1 MIFRNIIIIIIILI
15 IANEIYHGIYRQN
28 ERCRIFKMAE
38 KQSKKIKKPL
48 LVVGDP
54 YYGIGS
60 RFYNIFID
68 GYGCGD
74 ITVDLTGCPMCPNG
88 IKSDIYSYLKKQDD
102 NSMVIFISCVLEY
115 VDNIDDVIKEIYRV
129 GGNKDNIFIVTVNE
143 YSLSAYFYSEDN
155 YYAKNIIK
163 GPPYQD
169 NITYTKIKKI

>member
-1 MIFRNIIIIIIILI
+1 MIFDNKYIIIIILI
-15 IANEIYHGIYRQN
+15 IMNEISHGIYRQN
-28 ERCRIFKMAE
+28 ERSRIFKMAE
-38 KQSKKIKKPL
+38 KQSQKIGKSL

-54 YYGIGS
+54 YNGIGS
-60 RFYNIFID
+60 RFYNNFIE
-68 GYGCGD
+68 GYGCGN
-74 ITVDLTGCPMCPNG
+74 ITIDLTGCPMCPNG
-88 IKSDIYSYLKKQDD
+88 VKSDIYSYLKEQDD

-129 GGNKDNIFIVTVNE
+129 ASNNIFIVTVNE

-169 NITYTKIKKI
+169 IITYERITKK